1 MMDAFISWRKRHF
14 VQQGQYNW
22 RPNDRATE
30 QCIRNELAKHAV
42 AIKLEEAVQG
52 IPEPLYS
59 THRFSWDDAHFHRIR
74 RFAITQQVA
83 LPDGQVRVADT
94 EGSFL
99 SVLRQ
104 LTSGLIYSGGVV
116 NNQAHWL
123 SSSRIDALETI
134 IEGTQGP
141 VLVAAFFK
149 AEVQALL
156 ARFGS
161 NARAFVGDTNPTER
175 VALIEKW
182 NADHIPVLI
191 AAPGA
196 MGHGINLQHGSCRT
210 LVWFTHSFDW
220 AQRAQFNARLV
231 RSGQSKT
238 ISIINLMADAGLDQA
253 VLASLDAKRSGERAI
268 LDALDIRHRF
278 TATEVAS

>member
-52 IPEPLYS
+52 IPEPLYL

-94 EGSFL
+94 EGAYL

-104 LTSGLIYSGGVV
+104 LTSGLIYSGGAV

-123 SSSRIDALETI
+123 SSSRIDALEAI

-161 NARAFVGDTNPTER
+161 NARAFVGDTNPSER
-175 VALIEKW
+175 VALIQKW
-182 NADHIPVLI
+182 NAD
-191 AAPGA
+191 
-196 MGHGINLQHGSCRT
+196 
-210 LVWFTHSFDW
+210 
-220 AQRAQFNARLV
+220 
-231 RSGQSKT
+231 
-238 ISIINLMADAGLDQA
+238 
-253 VLASLDAKRSGERAI
+253 
-268 LDALDIRHRF
+268 
-278 TATEVAS
+278 